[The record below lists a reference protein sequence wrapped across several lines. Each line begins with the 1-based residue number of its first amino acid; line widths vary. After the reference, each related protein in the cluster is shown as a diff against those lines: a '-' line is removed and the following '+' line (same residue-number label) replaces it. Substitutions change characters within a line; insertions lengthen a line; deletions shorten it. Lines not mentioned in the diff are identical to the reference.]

1 MDLAGE
7 SRPTQIQFVIKR
19 RSPMPSG
26 KSALKTTSIKVNL
39 IPRHPVFE
47 EYLHVEIFCD
57 FSRKHEVLLLLRLSS
72 VLLYTNLLLR
82 FTCGLT
88 NSWLKISQDSW
99 ESGDKSMAYI
109 VSKGRNENHIHTGSV
124 VCFNKHIWSCPRECV
139 LILVYWPARNFEL
152 MLPYCSRARLLSLLW
167 S

>member
-1 MDLAGE
+1 
-7 SRPTQIQFVIKR
+7 
-19 RSPMPSG
+19 MPSG

-88 NSWLKISQDSW
+88 KKSAKTVEKVVIKAWPTLCLKAGMKIIFILEAS
-99 ESGDKSMAYI
+99 
-109 VSKGRNENHIHTGSV
+109 
-124 VCFNKHIWSCPRECV
+124 CV
-139 LILVYWPARNFEL
+139 LTNTYEAVQENVFSY
-152 MLPYCSRARLLSLLW
+152 
-167 S
+167 